1 MDVDGIKWKRTIFTH
16 GLEITVYC
24 RRYNIISRNLTASV
38 RSSCYIHRRFLKR
51 IAMMVSRWNILY
63 LLSFLIFTFL
73 AFFVTNYLITA
84 NIHFANLFR
93 EARMS
98 YHFLWYRKTY
108 IPCVNIGNYA
118 QCCVIVLENR
128 TVCSVNKISS
138 LFTNCW
144 NIFNYTNIVVCL
156 WLSRI
161 PQYQLQTLLQ
171 SVMCSVYSKNELLIE
186 LNNETGLLAIR
197 S

>member
-1 MDVDGIKWKRTIFTH
+1 MTERETYGLRFNSAWNNIAVMDVDGIKWKRTIFTH

-63 LLSFLIFTFL
+63 LLSFLIITFL
-73 AFFVTNYLITA
+73 AFFVTNYLMAA

-93 EARMS
+93 EAHMS

-108 IPCVNIGNYA
+108 IPCVNIGNDVALLYWKIE
-118 QCCVIVLENR
+118 QHVL
-128 TVCSVNKISS
+128 
-138 LFTNCW
+138 
-144 NIFNYTNIVVCL
+144 
-156 WLSRI
+156 
-161 PQYQLQTLLQ
+161 
-171 SVMCSVYSKNELLIE
+171 
-186 LNNETGLLAIR
+186 
-197 S
+197 